1 MKKEKL
7 KVLWAAKTKYPKN
20 WGIKS
25 HKHDC
30 YQLFYIVTGCCEYT
44 IEGRTINVSEND
56 YILVLPNVEHSMQ
69 KNHNSLVR
77 MIDIKFYLSGGVV
90 SEKLKGIPGT
100 GQTPDSIRY
109 FFKLISNEIK
119 NQDEY
124 YKEIVE
130 AYTYILVL
138 KLLSNSEKMN
148 PPQIITEIE
157 EDGWSKVCHDVAR
170 YIDGNYAN
178 DTNLEDIS
186 GALGYNKNYL
196 CSTFKNETSL
206 TIMDYLR
213 RVRIERA
220 CEMIEMS
227 DYTFSQICFMVGFK
241 SIHHFNRIFKNI
253 MMITPSEYKM
263 NVSERSSAVIQ
274 DTFRN
279 TDNYDVN

>member
-1 MKKEKL
+1 MKKERL

-25 HKHDC
+25 HRHDC
-30 YQLFYIVTGCCEYT
+30 YQLFYIVTGNCKYT
-44 IEGRTINVSEND
+44 LEGETININEND
-56 YILVLPNVEHSMQ
+56 YILVLPNVEHSME
-69 KNHNSLVR
+69 KNHDSLVR
-77 MIDIKFYLSGGVV
+77 MIDIKFYLSGALVP
-90 SEKLKGIPGT
+90 EKLKYIPCT
-100 GQTPDSIRY
+100 APTPDPIRY

-124 YKEIVE
+124 YKDVVE
-130 AYTYILVL
+130 AYTHILIL
-138 KLLSNSEKMN
+138 RLLSNSEKLN

-157 EDGWSKVCHDVAR
+157 EDGWSKVCQDVAHF
-170 YIDGNYAN
+170 IDGNYAN
-178 DTNLEDIS
+178 DTTLEDIS
-186 GALGYNKNYL
+186 GNLGYNKNYL
-196 CSTFKNETSL
+196 CSTFKNETSM

-220 CEMIEMS
+220 CELIELS

-263 NVSERSSAVIQ
+263 NIMERSSAVIQ

-279 TDNYDVN
+279 TDNYDIN

>member
-1 MKKEKL
+1 MRKDRL

-25 HKHDC
+25 HRHDC
-30 YQLFYIVTGCCEYT
+30 YQLFYIVTGSCEYI
-44 IEGRTINVSEND
+44 IEGKTVNVGEND

-69 KNHNSLVR
+69 KNHGSLVR
-77 MIDIKFYLSGGVV
+77 MIDIKFNLSGGGLP
-90 SEKLKGIPGT
+90 EKLKGIPGT
-100 GQTPDSIRY
+100 GQTPDSVRC

-124 YKEIVE
+124 YKEVVE
-130 AYTYILVL
+130 AYTYILIL

-157 EDGWSKVCHDVAR
+157 EDGMSRTCKDVAR
-170 YIDGNYAN
+170 YIDSNYAN
-178 DTNLEDIS
+178 DITLEDVS
-186 GALGYNKNYL
+186 DALGYNKNYL
-196 CSTFKNETSL
+196 CSIFRNETSL

-227 DYTFSQICFMVGFK
+227 DYTFSQICYMVGFK
-241 SIHHFNRIFKNI
+241 SIHHFNRIFKNV
-253 MMITPSEYKM
+253 MKITPSEYKM